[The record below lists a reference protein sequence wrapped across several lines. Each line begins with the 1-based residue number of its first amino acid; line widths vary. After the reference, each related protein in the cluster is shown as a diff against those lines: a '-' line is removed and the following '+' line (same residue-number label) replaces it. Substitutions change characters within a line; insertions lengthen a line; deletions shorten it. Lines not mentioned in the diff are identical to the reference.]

1 MDEGS
6 RRGAPEDEPSS
17 SHGSGSDRT
26 SAAVGVPAA
35 AVPPREDEIGL
46 ADVVALVRRHG
57 RLIARCVG
65 GALLLGLAYALL
77 ATPRYT
83 ATAVVQPVEEQPVG
97 AAGALASRFGGLASL
112 AGINL
117 GGGGD
122 KEEYLAVLRSRE
134 LAEKFVRRYGVA
146 PKLMP
151 ALWDEEKGAW
161 KETPPWT
168 TRVRRS
174 VRGLLATISG
184 DAGWRERRGAEPTA
198 GAIYRVFDDKVREI
212 SEDLRTGLV
221 GISFTFTE
229 PALAARWVNDY
240 VAMANEEIRSRAIR
254 EAQAAVTYLKS
265 EADRTTD
272 MQLKNAI
279 FNLIQSQ
286 MQRIATAKARPEY
299 AFRVID
305 PAVVPER
312 PSRPRRA
319 LAVFLALLG
328 GLAMAFGM
336 IVWKE
341 TGAAT

>member
-1 MDEGS
+1 MAEGQPEGGAAAS
-6 RRGAPEDEPSS
+6 PHAAGATAPSVPGAPD
-17 SHGSGSDRT
+17 D
-26 SAAVGVPAA
+26 V
-35 AVPPREDEIGL
+35 GL
-46 ADVVALVRRHG
+46 ADIVALVRRHG

-65 GALLLGLAYALL
+65 GALLVGLAYALL
-77 ATPRYT
+77 ASPRYT
-83 ATAVVQPVEEQPVG
+83 ATSVMQPVEEQPAG
-97 AAGALASRFGGLASL
+97 AAGALASKFGGLASL
-112 AGINL
+112 AGVNL
-117 GGGGD
+117 GGGGN

-134 LAEKFVRRYGVA
+134 LAEKFVRRHAVA

-161 KETPPWT
+161 KEAPPWT

-174 VRGLLATISG
+174 VRGLLAAVSG
-184 DAGWRERRGAEPTA
+184 DAGWRERHGAEPTA
-198 GAIYRVFDDKVREI
+198 GEVYRRFDEKVREV
-212 SEDLRTGLV
+212 SEDLKTGLV
-221 GISFTFTE
+221 SVSFTFTE
-229 PALAARWVNDY
+229 PELAARWVNDY
-240 VAMANEEIRSRAIR
+240 VAMANEEIRLRAIR

-279 FNLIQSQ
+279 FDLIQSQ

-319 LAVFLALLG
+319 LAIFLALVA
-328 GLAMAFGM
+328 GLAVALGM
-336 IVWKE
+336 VLWKE
-341 TGAAT
+341 GGRAAGSDDEGRRQTA